1 MVISKNGDIISL
13 ALLFLWFSISIPT
26 ICYSS
31 ESCDPSFTYLE
42 GRGERGPS
50 EWGSLNPDWI
60 ACGNG
65 TQQSPIDLPPYRGVE
80 VSPYLG
86 KLLRDY
92 KPALATVE
100 NKGYGIMVKWEGD
113 AGNIKINGTRY
124 NLEDCHWHTP
134 SEHTFNGSRYEM
146 ELHVVHRSCND
157 DKTAVIGILYKRG
170 RPDPF
175 LSKFANTLQV
185 VELLQ
190 LIHHINK
197 LKRKGCVREVGIV
210 NPGGIKFGSR
220 KYYRY
225 IGSLTTPP
233 CTEEAVWTVVKKVR
247 TVSRTQLK
255 ALQNAVNEGFENN
268 ARPIQASNEGRIQL
282 YSPYAHR
289 I

>member
-1 MVISKNGDIISL
+1 MVVSKNGDIISL

-31 ESCDPSFTYLE
+31 ESCDPLFTYE
-42 GRGERGPS
+42 GKRGPS
-50 EWGSLNPDWI
+50 EWGSMNPDWI

-86 KLLRDY
+86 KLQRDY

-134 SEHTFNGSRYEM
+134 SEHTFNGTRYEM
-146 ELHVVHRSCND
+146 ELHVVHRSCN

-175 LSKFANTLQV
+175 LSK
-185 VELLQ
+185 

-197 LKRKGCVREVGIV
+197 LRRKGSVREVGIV

-233 CTEEAVWTVVKKVR
+233 CTEEVVWTVVKKVR
-247 TVSRTQLK
+247 TVSRAQLK

-268 ARPIQASNEGRIQL
+268 SRPIQASNGRRIQL
-282 YSPYAHR
+282 HSPYAHR